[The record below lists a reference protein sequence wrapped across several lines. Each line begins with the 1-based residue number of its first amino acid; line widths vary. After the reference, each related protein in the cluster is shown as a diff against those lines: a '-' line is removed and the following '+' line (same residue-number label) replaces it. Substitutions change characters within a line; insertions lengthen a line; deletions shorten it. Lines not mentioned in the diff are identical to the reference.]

1 MKTITYRKL
10 KKVDNQKFSEDIK
23 SMLSSLPN
31 TTKVEDKVNN
41 CSAVTLNTVDK
52 HAPTLT
58 KQIKINPQAPGLM
71 LNMPPSAESV
81 GNQRRSSNVLVPQR
95 IKNDTHV

>member
-23 SMLSSLPN
+23 FMLSSLPN
-31 TTKVEDKVNN
+31 TTKVEDKVYNY
-41 CSAVTLNTVDK
+41 SVVTLNTVDK

-58 KQIKINPQAPGLM
+58 KQIKINPEAPWFDADA
-71 LNMPPSAESV
+71 S
-81 GNQRRSSNVLVPQR
+81 QRA
-95 IKNDTHV
+95 